1 MIGSMIVV
9 LILFVMTTAFVEI
22 NTDAYQDLFFE
33 FTLTTVFVINI
44 FSAILTGGLFGIAG
58 MFSSEYITAV
68 IGGQALGGMKRIL

>member
-1 MIGSMIVV
+1 MIGSMIVTLV
-9 LILFVMTTAFVEI
+9 LFVMTTAFVEV

-68 IGGQALGGMKRIL
+68 IGGQALGGI